1 MKRSFLVTVLCLLAA
16 PVFLLA
22 GTTGKIKGKVSD
34 RESGEPLAG
43 ANVQIVG
50 TTMGAAAD
58 LNGEFVIL
66 NVPAGLFA
74 VKASFIGYQDVT
86 IENIRVNADLTREV
100 NFKLATTLI
109 EVGAISII
117 AERPLVNKNATNAV
131 RIQSAEDIEKIPV
144 RGVLAAVAL
153 QPGVVVQD
161 GLLYVRGGR
170 FDEVGYY
177 LEGANARD
185 GNTGVMAVNVV
196 PEALE
201 EYQVQAG
208 GFNAEF
214 GGANAGIIRQ
224 TLKSGGADYHF
235 SLQAETD
242 NIVSAGNKFL
252 NTYSYGNSDY
262 TATLSGPVPMTNNRL
277 RFFFAGQNV
286 FQRDRVQQFWNG
298 FDFNHAPAYIDEHN
312 FPLVVTNSNIGD
324 PLEAYVQSKGI
335 HMKDGVLP
343 RTSRQLRVG
352 NGTLVYDANPF
363 LFRVGGSFSFQ
374 RQDGIA
380 GFPDFTRNLFNSDR
394 TRVDEL
400 STGLVNFKFTHLL
413 GAKSFYEVNLNYFD
427 RRSTY
432 YDPIFKDNYWAYW
445 DSSANAERGIQFASW
460 ENPNL
465 WPGGNTFDI
474 NGFDFI
480 APGVPSSGIGIQNGL
495 GGGSGYNKNKRNY
508 VGGSLAFT
516 TQYKSHEVKFGAN
529 YERWTVRNF
538 IIDPREQLNAARNS
552 PDIFRR
558 ALDGNLADQRAFA
571 AAEGTFQ
578 LFTFG
583 YDPFGNEISSSGV
596 DGPRNPQV
604 FSSYIQDRFE
614 ISDLVLN
621 AGLRLDIFDND
632 DFVFADPNNPPWDID
647 NHGLFEDQL
656 KKKEADIVFS
666 PRLGLAFPVTDR
678 TVFHM
683 QYGKF
688 VQAPTF
694 NNIYNGSIWYDQ
706 IFTGGTSFQNNV
718 VGAGVDPEKT
728 TQYEIGFNQQFTEN
742 AAFDVTLFY
751 KNISGQLQVVK
762 VPTGQTSEATAYNVL
777 ANGDY
782 ATTAGLELSLI
793 LRRTNR
799 VSAQLNYSLSRSL
812 GTGSVPNSAVAGI
825 ELNQETPTLI
835 APLAFNR
842 PHRGSINFDYRF
854 GKGDGGPI
862 LERTGLNLLLTFS
875 SGHPFT
881 YAEGAFGQQDASSAG
896 EITDPRSR
904 EPLENIN
911 SSLTPSN
918 FQIDARLDRT
928 IALGP
933 IEANFY
939 IRVQNLTNSSNT
951 NNVYD
956 RTGNP
961 YNDGFLDNPALSSAI
976 VAANGGAAFE
986 AMHRAINLNGNGTN
1000 YSRNNG
1006 TLLLGQPRTFRVG
1019 ARLNF

>member
-1 MKRSFLVTVLCLLAA
+1 MKRSFVLIVLSLLVA

-58 LNGEFVIL
+58 LNGEFVVL
-66 NVPAGLFA
+66 NVPAGQYS

-86 IENIRVNADLTREV
+86 IAEIRVNADLTREV

-109 EVGAISII
+109 EVGAINII

-144 RGVLAAVAL
+144 RGVLATVAL

-185 GNTGVMAVNVV
+185 GNTGVNAISVI

-201 EYQVQAG
+201 EFQVQAG

-214 GGANAGIIRQ
+214 GGSNAGIIRQ
-224 TLKSGGADYHF
+224 TLKSGGTDYHF
-235 SLQAETD
+235 SFQAETD
-242 NIVSAGNKFL
+242 NVVNPGNKLL

-262 TATLSGPVPMTNNRL
+262 TATFSGPVPMTNNKL

-286 FQRDRVQQFWNG
+286 FQRDRISQFWKG
-298 FDFNHAPAYIDEHN
+298 FDFNHSPTYVDESH
-312 FPLVVTNSNIGD
+312 FPLLITNFNGD
-324 PLEAYVQSKGI
+324 PLEASIQSTGI
-335 HMKDGVLP
+335 HMKDGILP
-343 RTSRQLRVG
+343 RTSRQLQVG

-363 LFRVGGSFSFQ
+363 IFRMGGSFSYQ
-374 RQDGIA
+374 HQDGIG
-380 GFPDFTRNLFNSDR
+380 GFPDYTRNLFNTDR
-394 TRVDEL
+394 TRQDEL

-413 GAKSFYEVNLNYFD
+413 GAKSLYEINLNYFD

-445 DSSANAERGIQFASW
+445 DSVASADQGIDFYSW
-460 ENPNL
+460 ENPSL
-465 WPGGNTFDI
+465 WRGGNTFDI

-480 APGVPSSGIGIQNGL
+480 SPGVPSSGIGIANGI

-529 YERWTVRNF
+529 FERWTVRTF
-538 IIDPREQLNAARNS
+538 IIDPQAQLNAARNN
-552 PDIFRR
+552 PDIYRR
-558 ALDGNLADQRAFA
+558 ALEGSKDDQRAFA
-571 AAEGTFQ
+571 NAEGTFQ
-578 LFTFG
+578 LFNFG
-583 YDPFGNEISSSGV
+583 YDPFGNEISGDGV
-596 DGPRNPQV
+596 DGPRNPQY
-604 FSSYIQDRFE
+604 FSSYLQDRFE
-614 ISDLVLN
+614 ISDLVIN

-632 DFVFADPNNPPWDID
+632 DFVFTDPLNPPWDRA
-647 NHGLFEDQL
+647 NYGLHEDQL
-656 KKKEADIVFS
+656 TKKSAEVAFS

-694 NNIYNGSIWYDQ
+694 VNMYNGSLWYNA
-706 IFTGGTSFQNNV
+706 IFTGGTSYQNTL
-718 VGAGVDPEKT
+718 VGVGLEPEKT
-728 TQYEIGFNQQFTEN
+728 TQYEIGFNQQFSDN

-751 KNISGQLQVVK
+751 KNISGQLESLK
-762 VPTGQTSEATAYNVL
+762 IITNQTTQASSYNVL
-777 ANGDY
+777 VNGDF
-782 ATTAGLELSLI
+782 ATTAGLELSI
-793 LRRTNR
+793 NLRRTNR
-799 VSAQLNYSLSRSL
+799 ISAQLNYTMSRSL
-812 GTGSVPNSAVAGI
+812 GTGSVPNSAIAGV
-825 ELNQETPTLI
+825 ELGQETPSLVS
-835 APLAFNR
+835 PLAFNH
-842 PHRGSINFDYRF
+842 PHRGSLNLDYRF
-854 GKGDGGPI
+854 AKGDGGPI
-862 LERTGLNLLLTFS
+862 LERTGLNLLFTFS
-875 SGHPFT
+875 SGHPYT
-881 YAEGAFGQQDASSAG
+881 LAHGDFGQQDASSAG
-896 EITDPRSR
+896 EIFDPRSR
-904 EPLENIN
+904 EPFENIGA
-911 SSLTPSN
+911 SLTPWNS
-918 FQIDARLDRT
+918 QLDLRLDRSVD
-928 IALGP
+928 LGP
-933 IEANFY
+933 IDANFY
-939 IRVQNLTNSSNT
+939 FRVQNVTNSQNT
-951 NNVYD
+951 VNVYD

-961 YNDGFLDNPALSSAI
+961 FNDGFLDDPLLSAAI
-976 VAANGGAAFE
+976 VQANGGQAFE

-1006 TLLLGQPRTFRVG
+1006 TVLLGQPRTFRVG

>member
-1 MKRSFLVTVLCLLAA
+1 MKRSFLVTVLCLLVA

-22 GTTGKIKGKVSD
+22 GTTGKIKGKVTD

-58 LNGEFVIL
+58 LNGEFVVL
-66 NVPAGLFA
+66 NVPAGQYS

-153 QPGVVVQD
+153 QPGIVVQD

-177 LEGANARD
+177 LEGANTRD
-185 GNTGVMAVNVV
+185 GNTGVNAINVV

-224 TLKSGGADYHF
+224 TLKSGGTDYHF
-235 SLQAETD
+235 GLQAETD
-242 NIVSAGNKFL
+242 NVVSAGNKFL
-252 NTYSYGNSDY
+252 NTYSYGNTDY
-262 TATLSGPVPMTNNRL
+262 TATFSGPVPMTGNKL
-277 RFFFAGQNV
+277 RFFFAGQDV

-298 FDFNHAPAYIDEHN
+298 FDFNHATAYVDENN
-312 FPLVVTNSNIGD
+312 FPLVFTTNSGE
-324 PLEAYVQSKGI
+324 PLEAFVQSKGI

-343 RTSRQLRVG
+343 RTTRQLRVG

-363 LFRVGGSFSFQ
+363 IFRLGGSFSFQ
-374 RQDGIA
+374 RQDGT
-380 GFPDFTRNLFNSDR
+380 GGLPDYTRNLFNTDR
-394 TRVDEL
+394 TRVDDL
-400 STGLVNFKFTHLL
+400 STGLANFKFTHLL
-413 GAKSFYEVNLNYFD
+413 GAKSFYEINLNYFD
-427 RRSTY
+427 RRATN
-432 YDPIFKDNYWAYW
+432 YDPIFKDNFWAYW
-445 DSSANAERGIQFASW
+445 DSVASADRGIQFYAW
-460 ENPNL
+460 ENPSL
-465 WPGGNTFDI
+465 WRGGNTFDI

-480 APGVPSSGIGIQNGL
+480 APGVPSAGFGIARGL
-495 GGGSGYNKNKRNY
+495 TGAGYSKNKRNY

-538 IIDPREQLNAARNS
+538 FVDPFGQLNAARNS
-552 PDIFRR
+552 LDIYQR
-558 ALDGNLADQRAFA
+558 ALAGSLEDQRAFSN
-571 AAEGTFQ
+571 AEGAFQ

-583 YDPFGNEISSSGV
+583 YDPFGNEIDGDGV
-596 DGPRNPQV
+596 DGPRNPQF
-604 FSSYIQDRFE
+604 FSSYLQDRFE
-614 ISDLVLN
+614 IADLVIN
-621 AGLRLDIFDND
+621 AGLRLDLFDND
-632 DFVFADPNNPPWDID
+632 DFVFADPLNPPWDRA
-647 NHGLFEDQL
+647 NLGLREGEL
-656 KKKEADIVFS
+656 KKKDADLVFS

-694 NNIYNGSIWYDQ
+694 VNMYNGSLWYNA
-706 IFTGGTSFQNNV
+706 IFTGGTSFQNTI
-718 VGAGVDPEKT
+718 VGVGLEPEKT
-728 TQYEIGFNQQFTEN
+728 TQYEIGFNQQFAEN

-751 KNISGQLQVVK
+751 KNISGQIEALK
-762 VPTGQTSEATAYNVL
+762 IITNQTSQASSYNVL
-777 ANGDY
+777 VNGDFS
-782 ATTAGLELSLI
+782 TTAGLELSVS

-799 VSAQLNYSLSRSL
+799 ISAQLNYTMSRSL
-812 GTGSVPNSAVAGI
+812 GTGSVPNSAIAGV
-825 ELNQETPTLI
+825 ELGQETPTLI
-835 APLAFNR
+835 SPLNFHR
-842 PHRGSINFDYRF
+842 PHRGSLNLDYRF
-854 GKGDGGPI
+854 AKDDGGPI
-862 LERTGLNLLLTFS
+862 LERTGLNLLFTFS
-875 SGHPFT
+875 SGHPYT
-881 YAEGAFGQQDASSAG
+881 LAHGDFGQQDASSGG
-896 EITDPRSR
+896 EIFDPRSR
-904 EPLENIN
+904 EPFENIN
-911 SSLTPSN
+911 ASLTPWN
-918 FQIDARLDRT
+918 TQLDLRLDRT
-928 IALGP
+928 VDLGP

-939 IRVQNLTNSSNT
+939 VRVQNLTNTKNT
-951 NNVYD
+951 INVYD

-961 YNDGFLDNPALSSAI
+961 YNDGFLDDPALSSAI
-976 VAANGGAAFE
+976 VAANGGQAFV

-1000 YSRNNG
+1000 YSLNNG
-1006 TLLLGQPRTFRVG
+1006 TLLLGPPRTFRVG
-1019 ARLNF
+1019 ARVNF